1 MMLPHL
7 ATRLYNTPLLIQRA
21 KLDAILTVLGDRV
34 GWTGP
39 QALVPTPAPRAL
51 PDAAPGIA
59 LISVHGS
66 LVRRSLGVEAVS
78 GLTAYTDIAQ
88 QIGLA
93 LADPRIEG
101 ILLDVDSPGGEAG
114 GVFELGERIRLVDAV
129 KPIWAIAADS
139 AFSAAYAIASGASR
153 LIVSRTGGVGS
164 IGVIAL
170 HVDQSLRDAQDGYR
184 FTAIFAGDHKNDF
197 SPHAPLTD
205 SAAARLQTEVDRLY
219 GLFVSHVGTMRGMNE
234 EDVRATQAGLF
245 FGPEAVQAG
254 LADAEGS
261 LDSALI
267 EFTDYLTTKRA
278 LTRSSAA
285 LISTAHVPCLEKPQM
300 NAPETLDATEI
311 AQEPDDQAK
320 ETPETQDQPVHSV
333 ETPQPSEDDRIQAA
347 MARTKADTLAVAEL
361 CQLAGQSNRIAGF
374 LAEGASP
381 DQVRQRLL
389 AIRAESPEIASR
401 IHPDAQAQATS
412 PESGPLMKAVRR
424 MIGQ

>member
-34 GWTGP
+34 GWNGP

-51 PDAAPGIA
+51 PDAMPGIA
-59 LISVHGS
+59 LIPVYGS
-66 LVRRSLGVEAVS
+66 LVRRSLGVDAAS
-78 GLTAYTDIAQ
+78 GLTAYSDIAG
-88 QIGLA
+88 QIDLA

-114 GVFELGERIRLVDAV
+114 GVFELGERIRLADAV
-129 KPIWAIAADS
+129 KPIWALASDS
-139 AFSAAYAIASGASR
+139 AFSAAYAIACGASR

-184 FTAIFAGDHKNDF
+184 FTAIYAGEHKNDF

-205 SAAARLQTEVDRLY
+205 SAATRLQAEVDRLY
-219 GLFVSHVGTMRGMNE
+219 GLFVSHVAMMRGMNE

-245 FGPEAVQAG
+245 FGPEAVEAG
-254 LADAEGS
+254 LADIEGS
-261 LDSALI
+261 LDSALM
-267 EFTDYLTTKRA
+267 EFTDYLATQRA
-278 LTRSSAA
+278 LTRSNAP
-285 LISTAHVPCLEKPQM
+285 LNSTSHVPCLEKPQM
-300 NAPETLDATEI
+300 NAPEILDPTDI
-311 AQEPDDQAK
+311 AQEPGGQAIETTETPDQPAK
-320 ETPETQDQPVHSV
+320 PGETPEPPEVDKVQVAVTQ
-333 ETPQPSEDDRIQAA
+333 A
-347 MARTKADTLAVAEL
+347 KAETLAIAEL
-361 CQLAGQSNRIAGF
+361 CQLAGQPQRIAGF

-401 IHPDAQAQATS
+401 IHPDAQGQATS